1 MEEQAELGTSADSV
15 AEGLGQIAF
24 SGDQCKLALS
34 PGEEGFDLRGAV
46 FLACSKA
53 DVGGMTVDLSLD
65 IVKCADTVQR
75 LAGDGGFDFAPF
87 IMEVTPQMR
96 PARRLAQ
103 ARRSIRIWIIE
114 FYIALVSVGLQDT
127 TGIGQMAVDVFFLPI
142 RRKGVDR
149 ARG

>member
-1 MEEQAELGTSADSV
+1 MEEQTERGTSAESV

-24 SGDQCKLALS
+24 AGDQCKLALS

-75 LAGDGGFDFAPF
+75 LAGEFGFAPF

-114 FYIALVSVGLQDT
+114 FCIALVSVGLQDT
-127 TGIGQMAVDVFFLPI
+127 AGIGQMAVDVFFLPI